1 MRFNEL
7 SKDKQ
12 KEMTDFLNITFYL
25 KEDELQ
31 ALDKQIPMTKELFER
46 CCDRLSEIGAEKRF
60 FQLLLDYP
68 DLMVKRADEIEK
80 EIELSGIEYHEMTE
94 EEIKQDF
101 EELMARIERTKRS
114 KYENHYKVNHHYIV
128 DITYS
133 SRLRYSVKF
142 GF

>member
-7 SKDKQ
+7 SKEQQ
-12 KEMTDFLNITFYL
+12 KEMADFLNITFYL
-25 KEDELQ
+25 KTDELQ
-31 ALDKQIPMTKELFER
+31 ALDKQIPMTQELFER

-68 DLMVKRADEIEK
+68 DLMIKRADEIEK

-101 EELMARIERTKRS
+101 EELMARIERTKRF
-114 KYENHYKVNHHYIV
+114 KYENH
-128 DITYS
+128 
-133 SRLRYSVKF
+133 
-142 GF
+142 